1 LVVGSQFFAGNRR
14 SSLNLNRRRTNN
26 EEPRTLAALYPKE
39 VEQLGRTL
47 IIIGVL
53 IAIFGA
59 VFYFSGRAN
68 LPIGRLPG
76 DITYRKGHFTF
87 YAPLATSIL
96 LSIILSVIL
105 YFLNRR

>member
-1 LVVGSQFFAGNRR
+1 VQDFGRALIFLGVI
-14 SSLNLNRRRTNN
+14 
-26 EEPRTLAALYPKE
+26 LAI
-39 VEQLGRTL
+39 V
-47 IIIGVL
+47 
-53 IAIFGA
+53 GA

-76 DITYRKGHFTF
+76 DITYRKGNFTF

-96 LSIILSVIL
+96 LSIILSVIV

>member
-1 LVVGSQFFAGNRR
+1 VQDFGR
-14 SSLNLNRRRTNN
+14 
-26 EEPRTLAALYPKE
+26 ALIF
-39 VEQLGRTL
+39 LGV
-47 IIIGVL
+47 I
-53 IAIFGA
+53 IAIVGA

-76 DITYRKGHFTF
+76 DITFRKGNFTF

-96 LSIILSVIL
+96 LSIILSVIV